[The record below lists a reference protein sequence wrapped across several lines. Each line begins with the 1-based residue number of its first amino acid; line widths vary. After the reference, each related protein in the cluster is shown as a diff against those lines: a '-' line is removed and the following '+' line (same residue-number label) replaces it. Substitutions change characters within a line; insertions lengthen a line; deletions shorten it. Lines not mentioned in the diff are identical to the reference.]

1 MASNENSKGR
11 LLIISAPSGA
21 GKGTLIKRLVER
33 MENIWV
39 SVSATTRSPRPGEI
53 DGVDY
58 FFLTRERFE
67 QLIAEDGFL
76 EYAEYN
82 GNYYGTPIFPIMQHI
97 DAGDIVVLEIE
108 VQGAFQ
114 VKERVPDCAMLFIEP
129 PSMEELERRLRA
141 RGTEADEV
149 ILGRLR
155 TAQVELGRKMEYDMR
170 LVNDDLEK
178 ATDELLDYVRGLSSA
193 SE

>member
-1 MASNENSKGR
+1 MGKAKGK
-11 LLIISAPSGA
+11 LLVISAPSGA

-33 MENIWV
+33 ADNVWV
-39 SVSATTRSPRPGEI
+39 SVSATTRDPRPGEV

-58 FFLTRERFE
+58 FFLTREGFE
-67 QLIAEDGFL
+67 QLISEGGFL

-82 GNYYGTPIFPIMQHI
+82 GNYYGTPIAPIMQHI
-97 DAGDIVVLEIE
+97 DNGDIVVLEIE

-141 RGTEADEV
+141 RGTETDEV
-149 ILGRLR
+149 ILGRMR

-170 LVNDDLEK
+170 LVNDDLDE
-178 ATDELLDYVRGLSSA
+178 ATDELLAYVRGLTQPTDN
-193 SE
+193 